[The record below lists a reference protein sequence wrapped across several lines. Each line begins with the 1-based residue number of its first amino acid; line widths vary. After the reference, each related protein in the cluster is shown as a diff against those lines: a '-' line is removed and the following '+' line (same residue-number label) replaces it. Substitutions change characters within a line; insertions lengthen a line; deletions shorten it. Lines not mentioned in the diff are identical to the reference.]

1 MARLHCDDKIR
12 PAYVTEVCRL
22 LKASNINI
30 VKDDI
35 ELEENQNA
43 LNQLAEER
51 RDEDNV
57 QQPQKSQGIVND
69 LFVSHILINNLLAIR
84 SRETSKLAQANVV
97 GSSCGQ
103 WTELAV
109 QKSQNNLWRV
119 LETCNDDNSN
129 RETVRGGNRDGLDR
143 LSRYCESIGE

>member
-43 LNQLAEER
+43 LNQVAAER
-51 RDEDNV
+51 REEDNV

-69 LFVSHILINNLLAIR
+69 LFVSLPLY
-84 SRETSKLAQANVV
+84 
-97 GSSCGQ
+97 
-103 WTELAV
+103 
-109 QKSQNNLWRV
+109 
-119 LETCNDDNSN
+119 D
-129 RETVRGGNRDGLDR
+129 
-143 LSRYCESIGE
+143 